1 MANTTSGPAQAGPK
15 GKSGPG
21 KHVHHGRTPAAWA
34 GTSIALIAFLVGG
47 LALVFRDWPIF
58 WVGVG
63 MVLIALIVT
72 KVLQATG
79 HGAD

>member
-1 MANTTSGPAQAGPK
+1 
-15 GKSGPG
+15 
-21 KHVHHGRTPAAWA
+21 
-34 GTSIALIAFLVGG
+34 LIAFLVGG